1 MWERRREKMSRRALL
16 TWSLVAL
23 VSGVGWVWL
32 SHPATVIAVGVVAL
46 SLVLCVLSWKR
57 GV

>member
-1 MWERRREKMSRRALL
+1 MEQMSRRALL
-16 TWSLVAL
+16 IWSLVAL

-32 SHPATVIAVGVVAL
+32 AHPAMVIAVGVVAL

-57 GV
+57 GA

>member
-1 MWERRREKMSRRALL
+1 MEMSKRALL
-16 TWSLVAL
+16 TWSFVAL

-32 SHPATVIAVGVVAL
+32 ARTATVIAVGVVAL

-57 GV
+57 GL

>member
-1 MWERRREKMSRRALL
+1 MEMSKRALVL
-16 TWSLVAL
+16 WSLVAL

-32 SHPATVIAVGVVAL
+32 AHPAAVIAVGVVAL
-46 SLVLCVLSWKR
+46 SLVLCVLSWAR